1 MTMCERPKSTMIQ
14 PFEFEAHWRA
24 LSNGTGARRPQA
36 FLRHVAMKN
45 WPFEGRKKG
54 RRGRKWPKFRWRYRW
69 NHDDEIYQLV
79 VALYWRDNQQIINFN
94 ENIDDS
100 LGKPRYTVTIINVNA
115 LFTTASLRA
124 KALRSVICN
133 MQCNNIHYCQSTYH
147 HYLPH
152 FVRRRRPAVVVL
164 VGTSAALLCWY
175 CLC

>member
-1 MTMCERPKSTMIQ
+1 VT
-14 PFEFEAHWRA
+14 
-24 LSNGTGARRPQA
+24 
-36 FLRHVAMKN
+36 V
-45 WPFEGRKKG
+45 
-54 RRGRKWPKFRWRYRW
+54 
-69 NHDDEIYQLV
+69 
-79 VALYWRDNQQIINFN
+79 NQQIINFN

-152 FVRRRRPAVVVL
+152 FVRRRGPAVVVL
-164 VGTSAALLCWY
+164 VGIEWQSCVGTACVSCTNNTTLPPLVATATRSTNTSTFSCVGLTKRPVGPKMDVTINLTSSSS
-175 CLC
+175 LPNEVRRRS